1 MNAFLVGF
9 ALIAST
15 LAIFLVG
22 RGLVCWYWKINRIV
36 ELLEAIERRLKGLDA
51 KDLRLIN
58 KVDALTQQIPAI
70 ITTAEGARKDVF
82 IRGKRKLSK
91 DETRTQVIQIP
102 ETVVEVDCPYCSK
115 STEIIDLD
123 AATLH
128 KCPHC
133 EREFEITP

>member
-1 MNAFLVGF
+1 MNAFLIGF

-22 RGLVCWYWKINRIV
+22 RGIVCWYWKVNRIV
-36 ELLEAIERRLKGLDA
+36 ALLEAIERRLKGLEA

-70 ITTAEGARKDVF
+70 ITTPQGERKDVI
-82 IRGKRKLSK
+82 IRGKRKPSK
-91 DETRTQVIQIP
+91 DEKRTQLIQIP
-102 ETVVEVDCPYCSK
+102 ETVIEVDCPYCSK
-115 STEIIDLD
+115 STEVIDLD

-128 KCPHC
+128 KCQHC
-133 EREFEITP
+133 GRAFEVTP